1 MPNGNRAEQGR
12 KAEPTAPIY
21 VHKHSSYD
29 RSTQIPNATVQN
41 ERLSWAAR
49 GLLAYM
55 LSLPVDWRLNETD
68 LVGRSPMG
76 RDHLRSTLREL
87 EGAGY
92 LHRSRLRDRTGRVVQ
107 SIWRVWDLPQTD
119 LPPTENPS
127 VGKTRSSTGVS
138 PQTENPSVAEPP
150 TENPSVAKPLSTT
163 DSVSAR
169 QQTAFPSTENPSV
182 YKETI
187 QQKKHLNQQPS
198 KNPYPETTEAMG
210 TRAEGTNPRA
220 LGTNPRALGTNPR
233 AQGTNPKATTVNPQT
248 ADLPESLQCYRQQI
262 ADFWAAKRSGS
273 AKTPA
278 AFKLLV
284 SNLLRIQADD
294 PSAVGQQL
302 DKATQGGFR
311 SITHENWLKYDRPA
325 LQVGNGSGGGY
336 RTARE
341 RNEERL
347 DQFVDFVYANDPLY
361 ANHPRNQTRTTTET
375 IDWEAMPR
383 A

>member
-127 VGKTRSSTGVS
+127 V
-138 PQTENPSVAEPP
+138 
-150 TENPSVAKPLSTT
+150 AKPQSTT

-325 LQVGNGSGGGY
+325 LQVGNGSGPRY
-336 RTARE
+336 ASRRE
-341 RNEERL
+341 RQQAEVEQALDFLALMDPEFADPDRL
-347 DQFVDFVYANDPLY
+347 DRLSR
-361 ANHPRNQTRTTTET
+361 HSTTTTT